1 MQSDVPRH
9 GPPAAC
15 GVARRRGRVVSAM
28 LCRARLHTV
37 VLPVANLDAS
47 RRWYAHCR
55 LGSEVLYDPVS
66 RLIVLELDGGTH
78 IALVEAAAAPAAPVG
93 SYVVLAVPDA
103 GAVRAQLESRDIA
116 VGPLATRGRTR
127 VFEFADP
134 DGHRFEVSDLPAR
147 R

>member
-1 MQSDVPRH
+1 
-9 GPPAAC
+9 
-15 GVARRRGRVVSAM
+15 M

-37 VLPVANLDAS
+37 VLPVASLDAS
-47 RRWYAHCR
+47 RRWYADCR
-55 LGSEVLYDPVS
+55 LGTEVLYDPAS
-66 RLIVLELDGGTH
+66 RLVVIELGGGTH
-78 IALVEAAAAPAAPVG
+78 FALVEAAAAPPAALC
-93 SYVVLAVPDA
+93 SYAVLTVPDA
-103 GAVRAQLESRDIA
+103 AAVRAQLESRGIA